1 MLVVQAF
8 VALSCFCPDL
18 VGGGRGQP
26 AAAKDTF
33 KKLYLSFAE
42 A

>member
-1 MLVVQAF
+1 MLVVQIF
-8 VALSCFCPDL
+8 IALITFCPDL
-18 VGGGRGQP
+18 VGCGRGQP